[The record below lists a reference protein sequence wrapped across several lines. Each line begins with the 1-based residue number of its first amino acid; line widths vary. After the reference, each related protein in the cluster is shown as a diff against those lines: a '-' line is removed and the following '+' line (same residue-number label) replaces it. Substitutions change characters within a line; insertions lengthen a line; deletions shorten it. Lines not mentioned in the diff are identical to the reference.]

1 MRAYGAEYY
10 QSSSA
15 ENRQYDELM
24 IANMLNALNNP
35 HILNMLDD
43 DELKTLLQA
52 VKNHVVIKSKAVLK
66 WQEDYEK
73 RNGMT
78 R

>member
-10 QSSSA
+10 QGASS

-43 DELKTLLQA
+43 DELKTLLQV